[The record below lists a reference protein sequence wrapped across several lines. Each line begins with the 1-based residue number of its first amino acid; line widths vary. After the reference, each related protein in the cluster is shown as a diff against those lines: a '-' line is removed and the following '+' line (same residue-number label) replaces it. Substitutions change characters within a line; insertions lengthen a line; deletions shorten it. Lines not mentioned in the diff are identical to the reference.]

1 MPLQMARLIGGES
14 ISKTNTKTKTK
25 TKSKSKA
32 FRFIYGL
39 ALNKPQLQP
48 QPVQSRPVQC
58 RPESLP
64 HAASGRQCMHV
75 CACVCVCATDGRY
88 NLHLS

>member
-14 ISKTNTKTKTK
+14 ISKTNTKTK

-48 QPVQSRPVQC
+48 QPVQARPVQFSPGLNPC
-58 RPESLP
+58 HMQHQAGSV
-64 HAASGRQCMHV
+64 CMCV
-75 CACVCVCATDGRY
+75 RVCVYVPQTGVIIY
-88 NLHLS
+88 T